1 MLIFKL
7 NIIGFIIALYYLRT
21 INRITQI
28 LFQETQMNE
37 KTKATLTNMDTWKRG
52 LFMVVFSIISGVAKL
67 IVTLVAIFQFVT
79 LLFKGQI
86 NKAVIPLG
94 QNLSTYLYQITLF
107 LTFKTDEMPFP
118 FLSFPDGTP
127 SSKLD
132 ENNENVETTSETNTK
147 NDVDIVDDQSE
158 DIKDDTSVKKE
169 TKNDSLND

>member
-1 MLIFKL
+1 
-7 NIIGFIIALYYLRT
+7 
-21 INRITQI
+21 
-28 LFQETQMNE
+28 MNE

-86 NKAVIPLG
+86 NKAVLPLG

-147 NDVDIVDDQSE
+147 NDVDIVDDQSK
-158 DIKDDTSVKKE
+158 DIKDDISVKKE
-169 TKNDSLND
+169 TKNDSLNE

>member
-1 MLIFKL
+1 
-7 NIIGFIIALYYLRT
+7 
-21 INRITQI
+21 
-28 LFQETQMNE
+28 MNE

-147 NDVDIVDDQSE
+147 NDVDIVDDQSK
-158 DIKDDTSVKKE
+158 DIKDDISVKKE
-169 TKNDSLND
+169 TKNDSLNE

>member
-1 MLIFKL
+1 LILRL